1 MNSDLRTK
9 GNIPLALGMNPT
21 PKPNTTKICPT
32 PFDPKTI
39 DMLRLEFRL
48 GFKWDVDML
57 YVEVAKKTRE

>member
-39 DMLRLEFRL
+39 D
-48 GFKWDVDML
+48 
-57 YVEVAKKTRE
+57 AKVGIQVRVQVGCGHVVCGGSEKD